1 MINIDKYA
9 YSSKLKMINPME
21 KFIFSIVT
29 LIVCLSVN
37 NIVDS
42 IIVIGV
48 MGIIT
53 VFVGKTPLR
62 LFLKLL
68 TIPLTFLIIGI
79 LTITINY
86 SINPDNFIIS
96 INIFGGFIGVS
107 KLGIYKALVLFF
119 KVLASVCCLYFLSLS
134 TPMVD
139 ILAVLEKLKVPSIMI
154 EMMSLIYRFIFIL
167 LETVDT
173 MFIAQNSRLGYSNIK
188 SSYKSLGALISSLFI
203 RSFKRAN
210 DMYTSLESR
219 GYDGELN
226 VILDEYTNDKT
237 IYIITIL
244 LNLLLLTIKVL
255 M

>member
-1 MINIDKYA
+1 MLNIDKYA
-9 YSSKLKMINPME
+9 YSSKLKNINPVG
-21 KFIFSIVT
+21 KFVFSVVT
-29 LIVCLSVN
+29 LIMCLLSN
-37 NIVDS
+37 NILDS

-48 MGIIT
+48 MGIAT
-53 VFVGKTPLR
+53 VFVGKTPLKV
-62 LFLKLL
+62 FLKLL
-68 TIPLTFLIIGI
+68 TIPLAFLIIGI

-86 SINPDNFIIS
+86 SVNPDKFIIS
-96 INIFGGFIGVS
+96 THIFGGFIGVS
-107 KLGIYKALVLFF
+107 KLGIYKAVVLFF

-139 ILAVLEKLKVPSIMI
+139 ILAVLSKLKVPKIMI

-167 LETVDT
+167 LETVNT
-173 MFIAQNSRLGYSNIK
+173 MFIAQNSRLGYNSIR

-203 RSFKRAN
+203 RSFKKAN